1 MSELPI
7 DFFKKLEET
16 KRNLDQQIQTM
27 KEWFFISDCKLFSL
41 AFIVLII
48 TQRQHTLSKDI
59 VLTIWLIAKKN

>member
-27 KEWFFISDCKLFSL
+27 KDRLFISYCKLFFL

-59 VLTIWLIAKKN
+59 VLTI